1 MYRFFSISVV
11 VESKNEKNKL
21 SLWYDTPAMNWNEAL
36 SLGNGYVGAMVFGGV
51 AEERISLNEG
61 TLYSREPSVMFKDIK
76 ITSQRLEEV
85 ASMLRKGEYKQ
96 AYENIISKKWL
107 GRLPQSY
114 QPLGIY

>member
-1 MYRFFSISVV
+1 M
-11 VESKNEKNKL
+11 
-21 SLWYDTPAMNWNEAL
+21 
-36 SLGNGYVGAMVFGGV
+36 GNGYVGAMVFGGV

-96 AYENIISKKWL
+96 AYENIISKNALIIWL
-107 GRLPQSY
+107 SFCHLWIVRRLFLIENTY
-114 QPLGIY
+114 ILVFTKGLLFGV